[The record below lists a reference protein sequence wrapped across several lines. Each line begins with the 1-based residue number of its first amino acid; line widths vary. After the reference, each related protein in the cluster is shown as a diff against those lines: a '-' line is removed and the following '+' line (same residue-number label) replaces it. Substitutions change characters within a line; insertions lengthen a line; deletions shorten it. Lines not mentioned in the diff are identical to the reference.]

1 MKVII
6 QSLTFITLLL
16 PVSAKANDTIVIESF
31 EIKPSICI
39 VARDNNC
46 QQKIHFQWRLS
57 QVGGSCL
64 YRVGENKPLYCSKME
79 QNTSIVLAM
88 SVEKSNEFVL
98 RLSGQSNR
106 EARKQLTVREL
117 GREVRQSRRHLWS
130 VF

>member
-1 MKVII
+1 MRFII
-6 QSLTFITLLL
+6 QSLTFIILLW
-16 PVSAKANDTIVIESF
+16 SITTKASDAIVIESF

-57 QVGGSCL
+57 QAGASCL
-64 YRVGENKPLYCSKME
+64 YRVKESKPLYCSEMQ

-88 SVEKSNEFVL
+88 TVDKNNEFVL
-98 RLSGQSNR
+98 RVSNHLAA
-106 EARKQLTVREL
+106 EARQQLIVREL
-117 GREVRQSRRHLWS
+117 GRDVRQSRRHLWS